1 MNKVQNQKVAIVT
14 GGAGDVGAATA
25 EFFASRRYHVL
36 INYNRSKKRAEEVV
50 EICKSYGVESTAICA
65 DVSSNEGCQEVAKAA
80 NDAWGRID
88 VLVNSA
94 GATQFIPLT
103 QLDDVQA
110 EDFLKIYSVNAVGPF
125 LMARAVSKFM
135 KEAGSIVNISSIAGE
150 TGRGSSYPY
159 VLSKSALNILTVSL
173 ARSLA
178 PKIRVNAVMPGM
190 IEGKWMLDGLGEDSY
205 NRVKKDFIDLA
216 ALGKICRPQDIAGAA
231 FWLSDP
237 DSVVTGQVIKVDAGF
252 TLGRDR
258 NQSR

>member
-1 MNKVQNQKVAIVT
+1 MNSSQAQKVAVVT

-25 EFFASRRYHVL
+25 QLFASRGYHVL
-36 INYNRSKKRAEEVV
+36 VNYNRSKKRAEEIV
-50 EICKSYGVESTAICA
+50 EICKSFGGASIAVGA
-65 DVSSNEGCQEVAKAA
+65 DVSSDLGCQEVAKAA
-80 NDAWGRID
+80 RDAWGRID

-94 GATQFIPLT
+94 GVTQFIPLT
-103 QLDDVQA
+103 QLDDVEA

-125 LMARAVSKFM
+125 LMSRAVSKFM
-135 KEAGSIVNISSIAGE
+135 KEGGSIVNISSIAGE

-178 PKIRVNAVMPGM
+178 PNIRVNAVMPGM

-205 NRVKKDFIDLA
+205 NRVKKDFINLA
-216 ALGKICRPQDIAGAA
+216 ALEKICKPEDIAKAA